1 MGLRL
6 IYAIPHLFALFFLG
20 IAWVVTA
27 IIGWFAIL
35 FTGSYPEGLY
45 DFGAG
50 YLRWAMRVQAYLL
63 LMRDE
68 YPPFRLES

>member
-1 MGLRL
+1 V
-6 IYAIPHLFALFFLG
+6 LFFLG
-20 IAWVVTA
+20 IAWLVSA

-35 FTGSYPEGLY
+35 FAGSYPEGLCRCS
-45 DFGAG
+45 DG
-50 YLRWAMRVQAYLL
+50 YFRWALQLQAYLL